1 MTFFR
6 SAAEWVDVLPSSIAI
21 RESQYLYAG
30 LLTGHVI
37 GMCVFVGLIVMM
49 DLRLI
54 GVGNRRTT
62 FTQIQRRLFPWQM
75 FGMTLST
82 ASGLLLVYADPLRFY
97 DNIYF
102 WIKVVMMV
110 LAGVNALAFH
120 LLTYRTVDA
129 WDGRTMT
136 PFGAKLAGAMSLV
149 LWAGVVVSGRL
160 IAYNWFARR

>member
-1 MTFFR
+1 MTFLR

-30 LLTGHVI
+30 LLTSHVI

-49 DLRLI
+49 DLRLM

-62 FTQIQRRLFPWQM
+62 FSQIQRRLFPWQM
-75 FGMTLST
+75 FGMAVST
-82 ASGLLLVYADPLRFY
+82 TTGLLLVYADPLRFY

-102 WIKVVMMV
+102 WIKAVMMV
-110 LAGVNALAFH
+110 LAGANALAFH
-120 LLTYRTVDA
+120 LLTYQTVSTWDA
-129 WDGRTMT
+129 KTET
-136 PFGAKLAGAMSLV
+136 PFGARLAGVMSLV